1 MTVACL
7 CCPQDPQFLQRTTPM
22 RRMLLGYQ
30 PDMEMPGGG
39 YSNAK
44 HAFHGVGTAASKLAN
59 DGLAG
64 LSLHVPMALW
74 GAGGGADGVP
84 GAAAGRAG
92 CGAEGQALISRNAAN
107 LVKGSWS

>member
-7 CCPQDPQFLQRTTPM
+7 RAPQDPDFLKRTTPM

-44 HAFHGVGTAASKLAN
+44 HAFHGVSTAASKQRN
-59 DGLAG
+59 P
-64 LSLHVPMALW
+64 SLGCVLTCGWRGGVQVGALTEYLEPLP
-74 GAGGGADGVP
+74 DVP
-84 GAAAGRAG
+84 GVLPKGR
-92 CGAEGQALISRNAAN
+92 L
-107 LVKGSWS
+107 

>member
-7 CCPQDPQFLQRTTPM
+7 RAPQDPDFLKRTTPM

-44 HAFHGVGTAASKLAN
+44 HAFHGVGTAASKQTQPI
-59 DGLAG
+59 AG
-64 LSLHVPMALW
+64 LRPHVLMALW
-74 GAGGGADGVP
+74 GCRW
-84 GAAAGRAG
+84 GR
-92 CGAEGQALISRNAAN
+92 
-107 LVKGSWS
+107 